1 MNRQTLTYWYALAF
15 MESADK
21 KHKDAL
27 STERKNTLY
36 INALHHDPSL
46 SIVDLF
52 EQQELWPELGL
63 TDAECQA
70 FSQSYA
76 QLTNYAFQ
84 ITDLLQQGY
93 DIISLSD
100 KRYPRIL
107 KTNLKRSAPTLF
119 FTKGNI
125 DLLNQPMVDISDL
138 SLLTNTT
145 AQQAAQRGQ
154 VLLVSGF
161 DEDIDNCTLQSVFDA
176 GGSCV
181 VVLPKGISTAS
192 SRLRDYYQPL
202 IAGQLLVL
210 SCYEP
215 TTRFS
220 KQRAVEC
227 TKIIRGLS
235 QQSNTAQIE
244 DTDNTKDSTPTEF
257 QATLPINVHI
267 TETADNFANAQL
279 LAQSATAVDL
289 ADNVIE
295 PAKIQEPVPSAN
307 VNAPTEVTAPI
318 EQVPV
323 APTPAPLEQVSKA
336 HTSAP
341 IEQVPVAPALA
352 PIKQVSKAP
361 ASAPIAQVSA
371 APATTPI
378 KQVPAAPESAPIAQ
392 VSKAP
397 ASAPIAQVSA
407 APATTPIKQV
417 PAAPESAPIAQV
429 SKAPASALVQTE
441 SAPASNSITIPD
453 ISDVYG
459 SKVLDG
465 IPEERG
471 LLPSKTTVKPAK
483 QRKKVQA
490 KPKATTTSAKTKRSP
505 RKKDLP
511 LPLLVIAEESSST

>member
-279 LAQSATAVDL
+279 LAQSATAVDF

-295 PAKIQEPVPSAN
+295 PAKIQDPAPSEN

-318 EQVPV
+318 
-323 APTPAPLEQVSKA
+323 AQVSA
-336 HTSAP
+336 APAP

-352 PIKQVSKAP
+352 PIKQISKAP
-361 ASAPIAQVSA
+361 ASAPIAQVPA
-371 APATTPI
+371 EPATTPI
-378 KQVPAAPESAPIAQ
+378 KQVPVAPAPLEQ
-392 VSKAP
+392 LSKAP
-397 ASAPIAQVSA
+397 ASAPIAQVPA
-407 APATTPIKQV
+407 APATAPNKQV
-417 PAAPESAPIAQV
+417 PA
-429 SKAPASALVQTE
+429 APASALVQTE
-441 SAPASNSITIPD
+441 SAPASKSITVPD
-453 ISDVYG
+453 ISDVSG
-459 SKVLDG
+459 SKPVLED
-465 IPEERG
+465 ITEESG

-490 KPKATTTSAKTKRSP
+490 KPKAPPASAKTKRSP
-505 RKKDLP
+505 RKKALP
-511 LPLLVIAEESSST
+511 LVDIAEEASSS